1 MRTNSFTS
9 KYLRNEKLFRVEM
22 KDRFGRITI
31 ARCLKRERNEMRKQF
46 NSIRKEKVLPIEVIG
61 SNKITE
67 NVLRKKHKK
76 AHKKE
81 KNLFDEIL
89 NSAYYVVD
97 NFSAN
102 LFNEEGLQ
110 IALPYQNDFIETLV
124 LGKFILMPKWYEKK
138 LNLDERVSY
147 SKIIDIDE
155 ENCLLILLPKLTFRD
170 KRITFEF
177 PFVVGSILTYE
188 QAKRLHKN
196 INKFGF
202 QKTIISIGQ
211 IPKTNKKVNYFST
224 DRVIKRIANGHKRKE
239 SAKNKIMRNKVTV
252 LKSRR
257 RKQKYAIKS
266 GSSKHYYSHSNNER
280 VQNKFGGR
288 IDAENRRKKNE
299 RILEIK

>member
-31 ARCLKRERNEMRKQF
+31 ARCSKQERNEMRKQF
-46 NSIRKEKVLPIEVIG
+46 DHIRTEVIAPVEIVELKKLCKKRNVK
-61 SNKITE
+61 SVKKKI
-67 NVLRKKHKK
+67 NP
-76 AHKKE
+76 
-81 KNLFDEIL
+81 FDEIL
-89 NSAYYVVD
+89 DSAYYIVD

-102 LFNEEGLQ
+102 LFNEEGSQ
-110 IALPYQNDFIETLV
+110 IALPYQNDFIEILQ
-124 LGKFILMPKWYEKK
+124 LGKFILMPKWCEKK
-138 LNLDERVSY
+138 LNLDERISY

-155 ENCLLILLPKLTFRD
+155 ENCLLILLPRLTFRD

-177 PFVVGSILTYE
+177 PFVVGSVLTYD
-188 QAKRLHKN
+188 QAKRLCKN
-196 INKFGF
+196 INRFGF

-211 IPKTNKKVNYFST
+211 IPKTNKRVNYFST
-224 DRVIKRIANGHKRKE
+224 DRVIKRIANEHKRNE
-239 SAKNKIMRNKVTV
+239 RVKNKIMRNKVIA

-257 RKQKYAIKS
+257 RKQKYAIKA
-266 GSSKHYYSHSNNER
+266 GSSSHYYSHFSNEK

-288 IDAENRRKKNE
+288 IDAENRRKKSE